1 MGIYFLCTLILTL
14 FENFMI
20 SASNL
25 SKSVQSPGGTLNILS
40 DINLSIMESE
50 SLAIVGPSG
59 SGKSTLLG
67 ILAGLDTPTS
77 GDVVINNKNIVSM
90 SEEERAKYRSKYVGF
105 VFQSFHLLPGLTAIE
120 NVSLPL
126 EIKDVPNTA
135 SLASDYLEMVGLKN
149 RARHYPQQ
157 LSGGE
162 QQRVAVARAFA
173 CQPKILFADEPT
185 GNLDQKTGAKLS
197 NLLFE
202 LNKSQKT
209 TLILVTHDM
218 RLASSCDKTLNLSDG
233 KAVPNK

>member
-1 MGIYFLCTLILTL
+1 MNNFLELKKIFKTFKTEKTVKVLK
-14 FENFMI
+14 
-20 SASNL
+20 NL
-25 SKSVQSPGGTLNILS
+25 SQKFDKGKSY
-40 DINLSIMESE
+40 SIM
-50 SLAIVGPSG
+50 GPSG

-202 LNKSQKT
+202 LNKSQNT

>member
-1 MGIYFLCTLILTL
+1 
-14 FENFMI
+14 MI
-20 SASNL
+20 IASNL
-25 SKSVQSPGGTLNILS
+25 SKSVQSPEGTLNILS

-135 SLASDYLEMVGLKN
+135 SLANDYLEMVGLKN

-202 LNKSQKT
+202 LNKIQKT

-218 RLASSCDKTLNLSDG
+218 RLASRCDKTLNLSDG

>member
-1 MGIYFLCTLILTL
+1 
-14 FENFMI
+14 MI

-25 SKSVQSPGGTLNILS
+25 SKSVQSPEGTLNILS

-135 SLASDYLEMVGLKN
+135 TLASDYLEMVGLKN

-218 RLASSCDKTLNLSDG
+218 RLASDCDKTLNLSDG
-233 KAVPNK
+233 KAVPSKYY

>member
-1 MGIYFLCTLILTL
+1 
-14 FENFMI
+14 MI
-20 SASNL
+20 IASNL
-25 SKSVQSPGGTLNILS
+25 SKSVQSPEGTLNILS

-135 SLASDYLEMVGLKN
+135 SLANDYLEMVGLKN

-233 KAVPNK
+233 KAVPSK

>member
-1 MGIYFLCTLILTL
+1 
-14 FENFMI
+14 MI
-20 SASNL
+20 IASNL
-25 SKSVQSPGGTLNILS
+25 SKSVQSPEGTLNILS

-135 SLASDYLEMVGLKN
+135 SLANDYLEMVGLKN

-202 LNKSQKT
+202 LNKIQKT

-218 RLASSCDKTLNLSDG
+218 RLASGCDKTLNLSDG

>member
-1 MGIYFLCTLILTL
+1 
-14 FENFMI
+14 MI
-20 SASNL
+20 IASNL
-25 SKSVQSPGGTLNILS
+25 SKSVQSPEGTLNILS

-126 EIKDVPNTA
+126 EIKNVPNTA

-202 LNKSQKT
+202 LNKSQKA

-218 RLASSCDKTLNLSDG
+218 RLANSCDKTLNLSDG
-233 KAVPNK
+233 KAVPDK

>member
-1 MGIYFLCTLILTL
+1 
-14 FENFMI
+14 MI

-25 SKSVQSPGGTLNILS
+25 SKSVQSPEGTLNILS

-135 SLASDYLEMVGLKN
+135 TLASDYLEMVGLKN

-233 KAVPNK
+233 KAVPSK

>member
-1 MGIYFLCTLILTL
+1 
-14 FENFMI
+14 MI
-20 SASNL
+20 IASNL
-25 SKSVQSPGGTLNILS
+25 SKSVQSPEGTLNILS

-135 SLASDYLEMVGLKN
+135 SLANDYLEMVGLKN

-197 NLLFE
+197 NLLFD

-233 KAVPNK
+233 KAVSNK

>member
-1 MGIYFLCTLILTL
+1 
-14 FENFMI
+14 MI
-20 SASNL
+20 IASNL
-25 SKSVQSPGGTLNILS
+25 SKSVQSPEGTLNILS

-135 SLASDYLEMVGLKN
+135 SLANDYLEMVGLKN

-202 LNKSQKT
+202 LNKIQKT

-218 RLASSCDKTLNLSDG
+218 RLASSCDKN
-233 KAVPNK
+233 A

>member
-1 MGIYFLCTLILTL
+1 
-14 FENFMI
+14 MI
-20 SASNL
+20 IASNL
-25 SKSVQSPGGTLNILS
+25 SKSVQSPEGTLNILS

-126 EIKDVPNTA
+126 ELKDVPNTA
-135 SLASDYLEMVGLKN
+135 SLANDYLEMVGLKN

-202 LNKSQKT
+202 LNKIQKT

-218 RLASSCDKTLNLSDG
+218 RLASGCDKTLNLSDG
-233 KAVPNK
+233 KAVSNK

>member
-1 MGIYFLCTLILTL
+1 M
-14 FENFMI
+14 
-20 SASNL
+20 
-25 SKSVQSPGGTLNILS
+25 
-40 DINLSIMESE
+40 
-50 SLAIVGPSG
+50 
-59 SGKSTLLG
+59 
-67 ILAGLDTPTS
+67 
-77 GDVVINNKNIVSM
+77 VINNKNIVSM

-202 LNKSQKT
+202 LNKSQNT

>member
-1 MGIYFLCTLILTL
+1 
-14 FENFMI
+14 MI
-20 SASNL
+20 IASNL
-25 SKSVQSPGGTLNILS
+25 SKSVQSPEGTLNILS

-135 SLASDYLEMVGLKN
+135 SLANDYLEMVGLKN

-218 RLASSCDKTLNLSDG
+218 RLASSCDKN
-233 KAVPNK
+233 A

>member
-1 MGIYFLCTLILTL
+1 
-14 FENFMI
+14 MI
-20 SASNL
+20 IASNL
-25 SKSVQSPGGTLNILS
+25 SKSVQSPEGTLNILS

-218 RLASSCDKTLNLSDG
+218 RLASDCDKTLNLSDG

>member
-1 MGIYFLCTLILTL
+1 
-14 FENFMI
+14 MI
-20 SASNL
+20 IASNL
-25 SKSVQSPGGTLNILS
+25 SKSVQSPEGTLNILS

-135 SLASDYLEMVGLKN
+135 SLASDYLEMVGLKIG
-149 RARHYPQQ
+149 H
-157 LSGGE
+157 
-162 QQRVAVARAFA
+162 V
-173 CQPKILFADEPT
+173 II
-185 GNLDQKTGAKLS
+185 LS
-197 NLLFE
+197 NSRVVSNSELQLQELLHA
-202 LNKSQKT
+202 NQKFY
-209 TLILVTHDM
+209 LQMNRLVI
-218 RLASSCDKTLNLSDG
+218 
-233 KAVPNK
+233 

>member
-1 MGIYFLCTLILTL
+1 
-14 FENFMI
+14 
-20 SASNL
+20 
-25 SKSVQSPGGTLNILS
+25 
-40 DINLSIMESE
+40 MESE

-135 SLASDYLEMVGLKN
+135 SLANDYLEMVGLKN

-233 KAVPNK
+233 KAVPSK

>member
-1 MGIYFLCTLILTL
+1 
-14 FENFMI
+14 MI
-20 SASNL
+20 IASNL
-25 SKSVQSPGGTLNILS
+25 SKSVQSPEGTLNILS
-40 DINLSIMESE
+40 DINFSIMESE

>member
-1 MGIYFLCTLILTL
+1 
-14 FENFMI
+14 MI

-25 SKSVQSPGGTLNILS
+25 SKSVQSPEGTLNILS

-135 SLASDYLEMVGLKN
+135 TLASDYLEMVGLKN

-218 RLASSCDKTLNLSDG
+218 RLASDCDKTLNLSDG
-233 KAVPNK
+233 KAVPSK

>member
-1 MGIYFLCTLILTL
+1 
-14 FENFMI
+14 MI
-20 SASNL
+20 IASNL
-25 SKSVQSPGGTLNILS
+25 SKSVQSPEGTLNILS

-185 GNLDQKTGAKLS
+185 GNLDQETGAKLS

-202 LNKSQKT
+202 LNKIQKT

>member
-1 MGIYFLCTLILTL
+1 
-14 FENFMI
+14 MI

-25 SKSVQSPGGTLNILS
+25 SKSVQSPGGTLDILS
-40 DINLSIMESE
+40 DINLRIMESE

-126 EIKDVPNTA
+126 EIKDVPNNV

-149 RARHYPQQ
+149 RERHYPQQ

-202 LNKSQKT
+202 LNKIQKT

>member
-1 MGIYFLCTLILTL
+1 
-14 FENFMI
+14 MI
-20 SASNL
+20 IASNL
-25 SKSVQSPGGTLNILS
+25 SKSVQSPEGTLNILS

-197 NLLFE
+197 NLL
-202 LNKSQKT
+202 
-209 TLILVTHDM
+209 
-218 RLASSCDKTLNLSDG
+218 LNLTRV
-233 KAVPNK
+233 KTRH

>member
-1 MGIYFLCTLILTL
+1 
-14 FENFMI
+14 MI
-20 SASNL
+20 IASNL
-25 SKSVQSPGGTLNILS
+25 SKSVQSPEGTLNILS

-126 EIKDVPNTA
+126 EIKDIPNTA
-135 SLASDYLEMVGLKN
+135 SLANDYLEMVGLKN

-202 LNKSQKT
+202 LNKSQNT

-233 KAVPNK
+233 KAVSNK

>member
-1 MGIYFLCTLILTL
+1 
-14 FENFMI
+14 MI
-20 SASNL
+20 IASNL
-25 SKSVQSPGGTLNILS
+25 SKSVQSPEGTLNILS

-202 LNKSQKT
+202 LNKSQNT

-218 RLASSCDKTLNLSDG
+218 RLVSSCDKTLNLSDG